1 MYLTFYRD
9 GGSIARIRKKIHLN
23 AQKRRFDAEK
33 KRRELEEEKAKKVK
47 NKILKKALERSALRF
62 RQKTSLENERRMKQ
76 ARKVRELIYKQML
89 SKKKEID
96 EKAQKRTFDY
106 AEDESLR
113 KKTKKDNE
121 DVANDV
127 EESIGRIPGQL
138 FSRSRQCENCG
149 LKFASYE
156 TMQEHVKMKKNMFIR
171 RQIPRA
177 TFTAKENLFT
187 MICKWPGCCF
197 HSPSLEEYDA
207 HLEQA
212 HQDFSR
218 KKFVDI
224 YLPYDQDKVKDKLA
238 CERCNKVFSREYHMK
253 RHKISC
259 VGPKYLAC
267 DICGSTFRS
276 SISYIEHFSQNH
288 SPPSDFVELNSFKE
302 FHDPSVDPSIVGS
315 RLADDVIEARLAR
328 SRTYYKTYTK
338 FNIAL
343 TTLEEALSLK
353 NLDSIIAKL
362 KHEQRINGF
371 IKFNISLAVILS
383 KYNEAG
389 AKESRFSRISNS
401 KDFDVSSYVD
411 FAEVAKMSFQ
421 NLFSVAENLEQEG
434 SGMYF
439 LNIY

>member
-1 MYLTFYRD
+1 ML
-9 GGSIARIRKKIHLN
+9 GAR
-23 AQKRRFDAEK
+23 ATD
-33 KRRELEEEKAKKVK
+33 
-47 NKILKKALERSALRF
+47 SAAGKGVPSSWKWKGNPEVNQPLGQVSKDR
-62 RQKTSLENERRMKQ
+62 NMKQ
-76 ARKVRELIYKQML
+76 ARKVRELIYKQMI
-89 SKKKEID
+89 SRKKEIV
-96 EKAQKRTFDY
+96 EKTQKRTFDY

-121 DVANDV
+121 DVAYV
-127 EESIGRIPGQL
+127 AEEAVGRIPGQL
-138 FSRSRQCENCG
+138 FSRARECHNCG

-156 TMQEHVKMKKNMFIR
+156 TMQEHVKMKKNKFKR

-187 MICKWPGCCF
+187 LICKFPNCCF
-197 HSPSLEEYDA
+197 YNPSLQEYDN

-224 YLPYDQDKVKDKLA
+224 YMPYDQDKVKDKVT

-253 RHKISC
+253 RHKNSC

-276 SISYIEHFSQNH
+276 SISYIEHVSENH
-288 SPPSDFVELNSFKE
+288 EPPSDFVELNRFKE
-302 FHDPSVDPSIVGS
+302 FHDPAIDPSIVGS
-315 RLADDVIEARLAR
+315 RLADDVMEARLAR

-343 TTLEEALSLK
+343 TTIEQALSQK
-353 NLDSIIAKL
+353 NLDSVIAKL

-371 IKFNISLAVILS
+371 IKFNMSLAVILS

-389 AKESRFSRISNS
+389 VKESRFSRITNS
-401 KDFDVSSYVD
+401 KDFDVASYVD
-411 FAEVAKMSFQ
+411 FAEVAMLSFQ
-421 NLFSVAENLEQEG
+421 NLYSVADQRANNFDQ
-434 SGMYF
+434 
-439 LNIY
+439 